1 MTDIADKFIEK
12 LENSKSREPVD
23 LLIIVNR
30 WPEAYS
36 VCSDNEKTKVMVS
49 QNSSSSSIMYQM
61 KSYLNSLKTVH
72 NSRYNYCDSYGF
84 IQTELT
90 AKEAMSMYKNN
101 LFKDKLTF
109 LPGDLTVILKP

>member
-12 LENSKSREPVD
+12 LKNSKSKKQVD
-23 LLIIVNR
+23 LLIIINR

-36 VCSDNEKTKVMVS
+36 ICSDNGKTKIMVS
-49 QNSSSSSIMYQM
+49 QNTNDGIMCQM
-61 KSYLNSLKTVH
+61 KNYLNSLKK
-72 NSRYNYCDSYGF
+72 NNFSRYNYCDFYGF

-90 AKEAMSMYKNN
+90 AKEAMSLYKNN
-101 LFKDKLTF
+101 LFKDKIVL